1 MKFSKKTE
9 YGLLALIDMA
19 LQQERGG
26 GRLTTHDIAARQHI
40 PERFLEQQITAL
52 RNAGLV
58 HSHRGAAGG
67 CSLARRAEG
76 ITVLEVVEA
85 LEGAILEP
93 AAVDDEP
100 GSPRPAMASIVE
112 LVGRAQASLSSLFG
126 SVTIADLAR
135 RETELSEQESVM
147 FYV

>member
-9 YGLLALIDMA
+9 YGLLALVDMA
-19 LQQERGG
+19 IQQDRGG
-26 GRLTTHDIAARQHI
+26 GRLTTHDIAVRQRI

-67 CSLARRAEG
+67 CALARRADT
-76 ITVLEVVEA
+76 ISVLDVVEA

-93 AAVDDEP
+93 AEGGENGAGRA
-100 GSPRPAMASIVE
+100 GSIRE
-112 LVGRAQASLSSLFG
+112 LVGRAQNALCTLFS
-126 SVTIADLAR
+126 SVTVADLAR
-135 RETELSEQESVM
+135 RELEIYERDSQM